1 MNQKQANAF
10 AAEWIEAW
18 NAHDLDRI
26 LSHYTD
32 DFEMNSPLIAKR
44 LAVPSGTLKG
54 KAAVGEYWQ
63 GALHAYPDLRFELL
77 KVLRGVSWVTLY
89 YLGATGNEVA
99 ETFLFDGNGK
109 VTQVFAS
116 YA

>member
-1 MNQKQANAF
+1 MNQNQANEF
-10 AAEWIEAW
+10 AAKWIESW

-63 GALHAYPDLRFELL
+63 GALRAYPDLRFELL
-77 KVLRGVSWVTLY
+77 KVPLY